1 MSKLS
6 KSVSAPVEGLLR
18 ILPNDRV
25 RELKRPG
32 VACVCL
38 LLKGR
43 AKWTEGERQVS
54 QAVLNAGQV
63 IEPGFGWVKSS
74 RQAIKGR
81 AETKLEARLEGTNHW
96 MFGRVFIWRRTAAAD
111 APARET
117 QAQMQASGLRCAT
130 SLHSLARW
138 ASRPECDPEACRGL
152 SSFLD

>member
-1 MSKLS
+1 
-6 KSVSAPVEGLLR
+6 
-18 ILPNDRV
+18 
-25 RELKRPG
+25 LKRPG

-81 AETKLEARLEGTNHW
+81 AETKLEARMDEAAKSRLPDFENFVT
-96 MFGRVFIWRRTAAAD
+96 MLRRD
-111 APARET
+111 K
-117 QAQMQASGLRCAT
+117 
-130 SLHSLARW
+130 
-138 ASRPECDPEACRGL
+138 
-152 SSFLD
+152 